1 MENWECGHS
10 QFSIFNSQFYFC
22 RMKIFDKKI
31 ILASKSPRR
40 SQLLAQ
46 AGFRFELKTKEVEED
61 YPDDLPA
68 DEVAP
73 FLAEKKALACADFL
87 ESDDEVLIASDC
99 VVILDDKIY
108 GKPVD
113 FQDAVRILRE
123 LSGRVHQVMTGVCL
137 LSKNKKQVFNEVAYV
152 HMDTLSD
159 EEIHFYVET
168 YQPYDKAGAYAVQE
182 WIGLCKVLKIEGTNS
197 NIMGLPMVSVY
208 RELIAF

>member
-1 MENWECGHS
+1 MWPFS
-10 QFSIFNSQFYFC
+10 ISIFNFQFYFC
-22 RMKIFDKKI
+22 CMKIFDKKI

-46 AGFRFELKTKEVEED
+46 AGFRFEVKTKEVEED

-73 FLAEKKALACADFL
+73 YLAEKKALACAEFL
-87 ESDDEVLIASDC
+87 EGDDEVLIASDC

-113 FQDAVRILRE
+113 YQDAVRILKD
-123 LSGRVHQVMTGVCL
+123 LSGRVHRVMTGVCL
-137 LSKNKKQVFNEVAYV
+137 LSKDKKRVFHEVAHV
-152 HMDTLSD
+152 HMESLTD
-159 EEIHFYVET
+159 EEIHYYIET
-168 YQPYDKAGAYAVQE
+168 YQPFDKAGAYAVQE

-197 NIMGLPMVSVY
+197 NIMGLPMVAVY
-208 RELIAF
+208 RELAQF

>member
-1 MENWECGHS
+1 
-10 QFSIFNSQFYFC
+10 
-22 RMKIFDKKI
+22 MKIFDKKI

>member
-1 MENWECGHS
+1 
-10 QFSIFNSQFYFC
+10 
-22 RMKIFDKKI
+22 MKIFEKKL

-61 YPDDLPA
+61 FPDDMPA

-73 FLAEKKALACADFL
+73 FLAEKKAVACADFL

-113 FQDAVRILRE
+113 YQDAVRILQE
-123 LSGRVHQVMTGVCL
+123 LSGRVHRVMTGVCL
-137 LSKNKKQVFNEVAYV
+137 LSKAKIRVFNEVAYV
-152 HMDTLSD
+152 HMDTLTD
-159 EEIHFYVET
+159 EEIHYYIET
-168 YQPYDKAGAYAVQE
+168 YKPYDKAGAYAVQE

-208 RELIAF
+208 RELEQF

>member
-1 MENWECGHS
+1 
-10 QFSIFNSQFYFC
+10 
-22 RMKIFDKKI
+22 MKIFDKKL

-61 YPDDLPA
+61 YPADMPA

-73 FLAEKKALACADFL
+73 FLADKKAMACAEFL
-87 ESDDEVLIASDC
+87 QDDDEVLIASDC
-99 VVILDDKIY
+99 IVILDDKIY

-113 FQDAVRILRE
+113 YQDAVRILKE
-123 LSGRVHQVMTGVCL
+123 LSGRVHRVMTGVCL
-137 LSKNKKQVFNEVAYV
+137 LSKNKKRVFNEVAHV
-152 HMDTLSD
+152 HMGTLTE
-159 EEIHFYVET
+159 EEIHYYVEK
-168 YQPYDKAGAYAVQE
+168 YQPFDKAGAYAVQE

-208 RELIAF
+208 RELEQF

>member
-1 MENWECGHS
+1 
-10 QFSIFNSQFYFC
+10 
-22 RMKIFDKKI
+22 MKIFDKKL

-61 YPDDLPA
+61 FPDDMPA

-73 FLAEKKALACADFL
+73 FLAEKKAVACADFL
-87 ESDDEVLIASDC
+87 ESDEEVLIASDC

-113 FQDAVRILRE
+113 YQDAVRILQE
-123 LSGRVHQVMTGVCL
+123 LSGRVHRVMTGVCL
-137 LSKNKKQVFNEVAYV
+137 LSKNKKRVFNEVAYV
-152 HMDTLSD
+152 HMDSLTE
-159 EEIHFYVET
+159 EEIHYYVET
-168 YQPYDKAGAYAVQE
+168 YKPYDKAGAYAVQE

-208 RELIAF
+208 RELEVF

>member
-1 MENWECGHS
+1 M
-10 QFSIFNSQFYFC
+10 
-22 RMKIFDKKI
+22 
-31 ILASKSPRR
+31 
-40 SQLLAQ
+40 AQ

-73 FLAEKKALACADFL
+73 FLAEKKAVACADFL

-123 LSGRVHQVMTGVCL
+123 LSGRVHRVMTGVCL
-137 LSKNKKQVFNEVAYV
+137 LSKDKKRVFNEVAYV
-152 HMDTLSD
+152 HMDTLTD
-159 EEIHFYVET
+159 EEIHYYVGT
-168 YQPYDKAGAYAVQE
+168 YKPYDKAGAYAVQE

-208 RELIAF
+208 KELEQF

>member
-1 MENWECGHS
+1 
-10 QFSIFNSQFYFC
+10 
-22 RMKIFDKKI
+22 MKIFDKKI

-73 FLAEKKALACADFL
+73 YLAEKKAMACADFL
-87 ESDDEVLIASDC
+87 ESDDEVLLASDC
-99 VVILDDKIY
+99 VVILDGKIY

-113 FQDAVRILRE
+113 YQDAVRILRE

-137 LSKNKKQVFNEVAYV
+137 LSKNKKQVFNEVAHV